1 MGLRDNFRQAVKEL
15 VDGPESAPSGVPAH
29 PPAPGSGL
37 PEAEGLQ
44 HQETDQDL
52 KEWERFMNSYNS
64 TQSGST
70 DGRFVEYTHP
80 AEPKVEVSI
89 IAPGTIVRGSIES
102 ECDLEC
108 YGEVQGDIVTTK
120 DLRLRGKVQGNATG
134 DNIELRGIRMV
145 GNVVASGTA
154 TLDADSE
161 VEGDVTAE
169 SVVMNG
175 KIQGNVQVTKC
186 LSMKSD
192 AVICGRVAAD
202 KLAVDEGAVI
212 QGEIFIG
219 ASMLPSKSGN
229 PVG

>member
-145 GNVVASGTA
+145 GQRYGHAGRRLRSGGRC
-154 TLDADSE
+154 DCRVGGHERQDPGQCP
-161 VEGDVTAE
+161 GD
-169 SVVMNG
+169 
-175 KIQGNVQVTKC
+175 QVPVHEERRRD
-186 LSMKSD
+186 LR
-192 AVICGRVAAD
+192 ACGRRQAGCGRGCGHSGRHSYRQDHAAS
-202 KLAVDEGAVI
+202 
-212 QGEIFIG
+212 QTGE
-219 ASMLPSKSGN
+219 LR
-229 PVG
+229 